1 MLRVYIGRTRSHSCL
16 SSVVINLL
24 LHCSCLHFQQPAK
37 NSSWMFLALW
47 LIGMLLGCLSKALS
61 KLAKIIFSPKKG
73 GNLGCWE
80 FLEQDHPF
88 QNFQRIVKAPF
99 QRKSLF
105 HIKEQMNFGGIKV
118 EPFTLL
124 DEAQK
129 QFSVRPAWQFPVT
142 NSLSSSQLQTWSA
155 RV

>member
-1 MLRVYIGRTRSHSCL
+1 MRVYIGRTGSHSCL

-88 QNFQRIVKAPF
+88 QNFQQIVKAPF

-105 HIKEQMNFGGIKV
+105 HIKEQMNFGGIVWGVVLRWPHFTGMVKDWTIFKPHKRIF
-118 EPFTLL
+118 PFSLL
-124 DEAQK
+124 LLI
-129 QFSVRPAWQFPVT
+129 FS
-142 NSLSSSQLQTWSA
+142 
-155 RV
+155 